1 MNRAQLVEH
10 LARDLDVS
18 KALAN
23 RFVDSFAEAIYKN
36 VRDDGVKIVGFGAFG
51 AVKRKARVGRNPQ
64 TGEEIKIPPRWMVSF
79 KPGSVLKEAVE
90 LKR

>member
-23 RFVDSFAEAIYKN
+23 RFVDSFAEAIYKQLN
-36 VRDDGVKIVGFGAFG
+36 
-51 AVKRKARVGRNPQ
+51 
-64 TGEEIKIPPRWMVSF
+64 EH
-79 KPGSVLKEAVE
+79 
-90 LKR
+90 